1 MMTSFGIRS
10 MIQSNSPETPISVI
24 SRPEMRKAPT
34 ASDKLKSARLVARN
48 ALPAI
53 EEAPQMGSR

>member
-1 MMTSFGIRS
+1 MTSFGIRS
-10 MIQSNSPETPISVI
+10 MIQSKSPETPSSVI
-24 SRPEMRKAPT
+24 SRPETRKAPT
-34 ASDKLKSARLVARN
+34 ASGKVKSARAVARK